1 MADEP
6 DGGTDRALEV
16 ALRRANEIFTNEDR
30 RVERRP
36 GYDPEATIAAAVEL
50 AGAVHALDAL
60 IRAGRRMPQRWSDAS
75 R

>member
-1 MADEP
+1 MADGP
-6 DGGTDRALEV
+6 DGSTDRALEV
-16 ALRRANEIFTNEDR
+16 ALRRANEIFENEDR

-50 AGAVHALDAL
+50 AGAVNALDAL
-60 IRAGRRMPQRWSDAS
+60 IRAGRPMPQRWSGDE